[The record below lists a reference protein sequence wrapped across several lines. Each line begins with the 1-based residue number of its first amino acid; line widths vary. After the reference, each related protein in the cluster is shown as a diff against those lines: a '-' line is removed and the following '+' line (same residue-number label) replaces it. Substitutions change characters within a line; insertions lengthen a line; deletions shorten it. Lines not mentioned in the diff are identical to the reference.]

1 MIIETWLAT
10 RTLRPTST
18 MSNADTMTD
27 DEIDELALDIETKI
41 QENTQFLEELDDF
54 DPKYR
59 RMEEAED
66 VDLFA

>member
-1 MIIETWLAT
+1 
-10 RTLRPTST
+10 